1 MIQPHLTNL
10 FLDQS
15 KDAIWMV
22 NHEFQLVYTNKAY
35 LLLIKEVAG
44 VGKEIYE
51 SAFIEVLGKE
61 DMERWKG
68 YYKKAL
74 NGEYFEIEQHYFN
87 PELNEIQFR
96 QTIFEPIAEGN
107 NKLVACR
114 SKDITRLV
122 KQKSEASQLIDSS
135 LDVFCS
141 IDTKGKFVYV
151 SASSL
156 KHWGYTSEEILGKP
170 FIDFVLEEDI
180 AKTNKTTAAIHD
192 GEKTKSFF
200 NRYLKKDGSIAYNLW
215 SATWD
220 DNSKLM
226 YAVARDG
233 KEIIEQEEKLLRS
246 EQRFKALVQGGSDLY
261 AIIDLEGHYTYMSPS
276 STAIIGIPPEAFIGR
291 DAFEFIHPD
300 DIKQT
305 RSSLKKIATEGKVVM
320 EIYRAKNQ
328 YDEWRWVETVL
339 TNMVDNP
346 AVNGIV
352 INSRDITEK
361 IEQEN
366 KILLSQKR
374 FEALVENSMDCVI
387 IISPEGNT
395 TYASKSIENVLGYS
409 PKEVKDI
416 DFRELVH
423 PEDLPKAE
431 SALLL
436 CLSNPGVP
444 TKGYTSR
451 VKHKNG
457 SWRWIEPVIT
467 NLLHDPSIMGIV
479 DNFRD
484 ITEEKNLKELNRE
497 VGKLAK
503 IGSWEFDAVNDS
515 IFWSDEVHQIYG
527 TDSSSYVPNVDAAI
541 NFYREDYR
549 DLALSSFERC
559 IQTKEPYSIEAVIVN
574 SNNKEVWV
582 RTTAKAEFVDDLC
595 TRVYGSFQDIS
606 EIKETENRLLSL
618 SENLPGVV
626 YQYLINPNGTD
637 ELRYVSKGAEKL
649 WGFTAT
655 EVMDNMSLAWN
666 QVEAG
671 GNMKEFKSSIVKA
684 IETKSKW
691 TCRYKYVLPTGEVR
705 THMGFGTPK
714 FFADGTILFNSIAL
728 DITQEAKNE
737 ELIEQITKVARIGS
751 WELDLVNQEGDDMYW
766 SPMLY
771 EILELDDNY
780 NPTLTGGIEFH
791 IGESQDRIKKALH
804 LLINEGI
811 EFDEEILV
819 RTAKGNKRWNRAI
832 GKSEIVNNKPT
843 RIYGSYQDIHEQKV
857 AALTLENSLK
867 ALEDYK
873 FSLDQSA
880 IIATTDNKGV
890 ITSVN
895 DNFCKISKY
904 NEKELIGKTH
914 RIINSNHHP
923 KGFFKNLWET
933 IGSGKVWRGEIKNI
947 AKDGSYYWV
956 DTTIVPFLDESN
968 KPFQY
973 LAIRFDITERKK
985 AEQEKN
991 SLQTTLENSLN
1002 EIYIFD
1008 ANTYQFT
1015 YVNRG
1020 AILNLGYTEEELKL
1034 LTPLDLEPDFTNAVF
1049 EEVIAPLINNEKEKI
1064 ITFKKHKRK
1073 DGSCYPVEVH
1083 LQLVTEGDR
1092 KRFLAII
1099 LDISDRVQAEQ
1110 EKNSFQETIE
1120 NSLNEIYTFDRETL
1134 LFSYANR
1141 GALLN
1146 LGYSEQE
1153 IKTLTPLDIKPDF
1166 TTTSFQK
1173 LIAPLVAKEKEK
1185 IIFFTDHRRKD
1196 GSRYPTE
1203 VHLQLSTEGNTE
1215 RFLAIVLDI
1224 TERKKAEEENRFK
1237 ANLLS
1242 TVGQAAIA
1250 TNLDGVVKY
1259 WNKAAE
1265 TIYGWNAEEA
1275 IGNDIM
1281 RLTPTDSNKKEADQI
1296 MAVLKKGQI
1305 WEGEFQVQKKDGT
1318 IFPVRIANSPI
1329 YDEDNLLSGIIGIST
1344 DITQEVENKELLT
1357 QYTHELERSNEE
1369 LEQFAFIASHDLQEP
1384 LRMISSFMDQ
1394 LKRKYGNEL
1403 DEKAH
1408 QYIHFATDGAKRMK
1422 EIILDLL
1429 EYSRA
1434 NKPTEGKEEVDLNEV
1449 FTEYKL
1455 LRNKIISEKSAK
1467 ITSSPLPILYTYKA
1481 VVVQILHCLLDNAIK
1496 YSKADTPPLIEI
1508 KAIEKEKEWEF
1519 SIKDNGIGIDPK
1531 FYDKIFVIFQ
1541 RLHNRDEYDGTGIGL
1556 SIAKRHVELLSG
1568 KIWLD
1573 SVPGEGTVFYFT
1585 ISKN

>member
-1 MIQPHLTNL
+1 MIPPHLTDL
-10 FLDQS
+10 LLDQS
-15 KDAIWMV
+15 KHAIWMV
-22 NHEFQLVYTNKAY
+22 NRDFQLVYINKACQ
-35 LLLIKEVAG
+35 LLIKEVAG
-44 VGKEIYE
+44 VEKKIHE
-51 SAFIEVLGKE
+51 SALLEVLGKE
-61 DMERWKG
+61 HMERWKG
-68 YYKKAL
+68 YFTKAFK
-74 NGEYFEIEQHYFN
+74 GEYFEIEQHYFN
-87 PELNEIQFR
+87 SNLNEIQFR
-96 QTIFEPIAEGN
+96 QIVFEPVVGENQNIVA
-107 NKLVACR
+107 VACR
-114 SKDITRLV
+114 SQDITRLV
-122 KQKSEASQLIDSS
+122 KQKSEASQLLDAS
-135 LDVFCS
+135 LDVFCTFN
-141 IDTKGKFVYV
+141 TKGEFVYV
-151 SASSL
+151 SASASQ
-156 KHWGYTSEEILGKP
+156 HWGYTPDELLGKP
-170 FIDFVLEEDI
+170 FIDFVLEADVTR
-180 AKTNKTTAAIHD
+180 TNKVLSDIYE
-192 GEKTKSFF
+192 GEKIKSFF

-215 SATWD
+215 SSTWD
-220 DNSKLM
+220 ENTKLT

-233 KEIIEQEEKLLRS
+233 KDTMDQQEKLVRS
-246 EQRFKALVQGGSDLY
+246 EQRFKALVQGANDLY
-261 AIIDLEGHYTYMSPS
+261 AIIDLEGRYTYMSPS
-276 STAIIGIPPEAFIGR
+276 STAIIGIPPEAFIGM

-300 DIKQT
+300 DIEQT
-305 RSSLKKIATEGKVVM
+305 QSSLKKIATEGKVVM
-320 EIYRAKNQ
+320 ERYRAKNQ
-328 YDEWRWVETVL
+328 YGEWRWVETVL
-339 TNMVDNP
+339 TNMLDNP

-395 TYASKSIENVLGYS
+395 TYASKSIENILGYS
-409 PKEVKDI
+409 PKEVMDM

-431 SALLL
+431 SALLR
-436 CLSNPGVP
+436 CISEPGVP
-444 TKGYTSR
+444 MKGHTSR

-484 ITEEKNLKELNRE
+484 ITDERNLRELKRE

-503 IGSWEFDAVNDS
+503 IGSWEFDAVNET

-527 TDSSSYVPNVDAAI
+527 TDPSSFVPNVDAAI
-541 NFYREDYR
+541 NYYREDYR

-574 SNNKEVWV
+574 TDNKEVWV
-582 RTTAKAEFVDDLC
+582 RTTAKADFVDDVC

-626 YQYLINPNGTD
+626 YQYLINTNGTD
-637 ELRYVSKGAEKL
+637 QLRYVSKGAEKL
-649 WGFTAT
+649 WGFTAK

-666 QVEAG
+666 QIEAG
-671 GNMKEFKSSIVKA
+671 GNKEEVKSSISKA

-705 THMGFGTPK
+705 THLGFGTPN
-714 FFADGTILFNSIAL
+714 FLADGTILFNSIAL

-737 ELIEQITKVARIGS
+737 ELLEQITKVARIGS
-751 WELDLVNQEGDDMYW
+751 WELDLVNQEGEEMYW

-771 EILELDDNY
+771 EILELDDDY

-791 IGESQDRIKKALH
+791 VGESQDRIKKALD

-843 RIYGSYQDIHEQKV
+843 RIYGSYQDIHQKKV
-857 AALTLENSLK
+857 AGLTLENSLK
-867 ALEDYK
+867 ALKDYK

-895 DNFCKISKY
+895 ENFCKISKY
-904 NEKELIGKTH
+904 KEKELVGKTH
-914 RIINSNHHP
+914 RLINSSHHP
-923 KGFFKNLWET
+923 KEFFKNLWKT
-933 IGSGKVWRGEIKNI
+933 IGSGSVWRGELKNI

-956 DTTIVPFLDESN
+956 DTTIVPFMDESN

-991 SLQTTLENSLN
+991 HLQVTIENSLN

-1008 ANTYQFT
+1008 AKTLLFT

-1020 AILNLGYTEEELKL
+1020 AYLNLGYSNAEMKTF
-1034 LTPLDLEPDFTNAVF
+1034 TPIDIKPDYTPDAFNDLV
-1049 EEVIAPLINNEKEKI
+1049 APLIHKEKEKI
-1064 ITFKKHKRK
+1064 LFFTNHLRK
-1073 DGSCYPVEVH
+1073 DGSTYPVEVH
-1083 LQLVTEGDR
+1083 LQMFDEGEN

-1099 LDISDRVQAEQ
+1099 
-1110 EKNSFQETIE
+1110 
-1120 NSLNEIYTFDRETL
+1120 
-1134 LFSYANR
+1134 
-1141 GALLN
+1141 
-1146 LGYSEQE
+1146 
-1153 IKTLTPLDIKPDF
+1153 
-1166 TTTSFQK
+1166 
-1173 LIAPLVAKEKEK
+1173 
-1185 IIFFTDHRRKD
+1185 
-1196 GSRYPTE
+1196 
-1203 VHLQLSTEGNTE
+1203 
-1215 RFLAIVLDI
+1215 LDI
-1224 TERKKAEEENRFK
+1224 TERKKAEEDNRFK

-1250 TNLDGVVKY
+1250 TDLDGIVKY

-1265 TIYGWNAEEA
+1265 TIYGWKTEEA
-1275 IGNDIM
+1275 IGSDIM
-1281 RLTPTDSNKKEADQI
+1281 RLTPTDTNKKEAEQI
-1296 MAVLKKGQI
+1296 MEVLKKGQT
-1305 WEGEFQVQKKDGT
+1305 WQGEFQVQKKDGI
-1318 IFPVRIANSPI
+1318 IFPVRITNSPI

-1344 DITQEVENKELLT
+1344 DITEEVENKELLK

-1403 DEKAH
+1403 DDKAH

-1449 FTEYKL
+1449 VAEFKL
-1455 LRNKIISEKSAK
+1455 LRTKIISEKSAQ
-1467 ITSSPLPILYTYKA
+1467 ITSSPLPTLYTYKA

-1496 YSKADTPPLIEI
+1496 YSKTDISPVIEI
-1508 KAIEKEKEWEF
+1508 KAIENEKEWEF

-1541 RLHNRDEYDGTGIGL
+1541 RLHNRDQYDGTGIGL

-1568 KIWLD
+1568 QIWLD
-1573 SVPGEGTVFYFT
+1573 SVPGEGTVFHFT
-1585 ISKN
+1585 IAKN

>member
-1 MIQPHLTNL
+1 MATMQQSHLMNHFLEESKDSLWMVDLDFKLLYANKTYLSIMHTITGKEQKLYDSVFREELSKEEYEKWRTNYIKAFKGEYVEIADYYYDSELKETQYGQTTFEPLTNY
-10 FLDQS
+10 D
-15 KDAIWMV
+15 
-22 NHEFQLVYTNKAY
+22 
-35 LLLIKEVAG
+35 
-44 VGKEIYE
+44 
-51 SAFIEVLGKE
+51 
-61 DMERWKG
+61 
-68 YYKKAL
+68 
-74 NGEYFEIEQHYFN
+74 
-87 PELNEIQFR
+87 NEIF
-96 QTIFEPIAEGN
+96 A
-107 NKLVACR
+107 VACR
-114 SKDITRLV
+114 WKNVTNIIKHRN
-122 KQKSEASQLIDSS
+122 EENQLMDAS
-135 LDVFCS
+135 LDVFCTLNA
-141 IDTKGKFVYV
+141 DGEFVYV
-151 SASSL
+151 SAASE
-156 KHWGYTSEEILGKP
+156 KHWGYKPEELIGRRYIEMTLEEDVPKSEEI
-170 FIDFVLEEDI
+170 
-180 AKTNKTTAAIHD
+180 TSAIES
-192 GEKTKSFF
+192 GQNIKSFY
-200 NRYLKKDGSIAYNLW
+200 NRYRKKDGGVAYNLW
-215 SATWD
+215 SSRWD
-220 DNSKLM
+220 DTTKLF
-226 YAVARDG
+226 YAVARDNQ
-233 KEIIEQEEKLLRS
+233 EQVEQEEKLVRS
-246 EQRFKALVQGGSDLY
+246 EQRFKALVQGANDLY
-261 AIIDLEGHYTYMSPS
+261 AIIDLEGRYTYMSPS
-276 STAIIGIPPEAFIGR
+276 STAIIGIPPEAFIGM

-300 DIKQT
+300 DIEQT
-305 RSSLKKIATEGKVVM
+305 QSSLKKIATEGKVVM
-320 EIYRAKNQ
+320 ERYRAKNQ
-328 YDEWRWVETVL
+328 YGEWRWVETVL
-339 TNMVDNP
+339 TNMLDNP

-395 TYASKSIENVLGYS
+395 TYASKSIENILGYS
-409 PKEVKDI
+409 PKEVMDM

-431 SALLL
+431 SALLR
-436 CLSNPGVP
+436 CISEPGVP
-444 TKGYTSR
+444 MKGHTSR

-484 ITEEKNLKELNRE
+484 ITDERNLRELNSE

-503 IGSWEFDAVNDS
+503 IGSWEFDAVNDT

-527 TDSSSYVPNVDAAI
+527 TDPRSFVPSVDSAI

-549 DLALSSFERC
+549 DLARSSFERC

-574 SNNKEVWV
+574 TDNKEVWV
-582 RTTAKAEFVDDLC
+582 RTTAKADFVDDVC

-626 YQYLINPNGTD
+626 YQYLINTNGTD
-637 ELRYVSKGAEKL
+637 QLRYVSKGAEKL
-649 WGFTAT
+649 WGFTAK

-666 QVEAG
+666 QIEAG
-671 GNMKEFKSSIVKA
+671 GNKEEVKSSISKA

-705 THMGFGTPK
+705 THLGFGTPN
-714 FFADGTILFNSIAL
+714 FLADGTILFNSIAL

-737 ELIEQITKVARIGS
+737 ELLEQITKVARIGS
-751 WELDLVNQEGDDMYW
+751 WELDLVNQEGEEMYW

-771 EILELDDNY
+771 EILELDDDY

-791 IGESQDRIKKALH
+791 VGESQERIKKALD

-843 RIYGSYQDIHEQKV
+843 RIYGSYQDIHQKKL
-857 AALTLENSLK
+857 AGLTLENSLK
-867 ALEDYK
+867 ALKDYK

-895 DNFCKISKY
+895 ENFCKISKY
-904 NEKELIGKTH
+904 KEKELVGKTH
-914 RIINSNHHP
+914 RLINSNHHP
-923 KGFFKNLWET
+923 KEFFKNLWKT
-933 IGSGKVWRGEIKNI
+933 IGSGSVWRGELKNI

-956 DTTIVPFLDESN
+956 DTTIVPFMDESN

-991 SLQTTLENSLN
+991 HLQVTIENSLN

-1008 ANTYQFT
+1008 AKTLLFT

-1020 AILNLGYTEEELKL
+1020 AYLNLGYSNAEMKTF
-1034 LTPLDLEPDFTNAVF
+1034 TPIDIKPDYTPDTFNDLV
-1049 EEVIAPLINNEKEKI
+1049 APLIHKEKEKI
-1064 ITFKKHKRK
+1064 LFFTNHLRK
-1073 DGSCYPVEVH
+1073 DGSTYPVEVH
-1083 LQLVTEGDR
+1083 LQMFNEGEN

-1099 LDISDRVQAEQ
+1099 
-1110 EKNSFQETIE
+1110 
-1120 NSLNEIYTFDRETL
+1120 
-1134 LFSYANR
+1134 
-1141 GALLN
+1141 
-1146 LGYSEQE
+1146 
-1153 IKTLTPLDIKPDF
+1153 
-1166 TTTSFQK
+1166 
-1173 LIAPLVAKEKEK
+1173 
-1185 IIFFTDHRRKD
+1185 
-1196 GSRYPTE
+1196 
-1203 VHLQLSTEGNTE
+1203 
-1215 RFLAIVLDI
+1215 LDI
-1224 TERKKAEEENRFK
+1224 TERKKAEEDNRFK

-1250 TNLDGVVKY
+1250 TDLDGIVKY

-1265 TIYGWNAEEA
+1265 TIYGWKTEEA
-1275 IGNDIM
+1275 IGSDIM
-1281 RLTPTDSNKKEADQI
+1281 KLTPTDSNKKEAEQI
-1296 MAVLKKGQI
+1296 MEVLKKGQI
-1305 WEGEFQVQKKDGT
+1305 WQGEFQVQKKDGT

-1344 DITQEVENKELLT
+1344 DITEEVENKELLK

-1394 LKRKYGNEL
+1394 LKRKYGNDL
-1403 DEKAH
+1403 DDKAH
-1408 QYIHFATDGAKRMK
+1408 QYIHYATDGAKRMK

-1429 EYSRA
+1429 DYSRA
-1434 NKPTEGKEEVDLNEV
+1434 KKPTEGKENVVLTEVVSE
-1449 FTEYKL
+1449 FKL
-1455 LRNKIISEKSAK
+1455 LRKKVISEKSAQ
-1467 ITSSPLPILYTYKA
+1467 ITSSHLPTLYTYKA

-1496 YSKADTPPLIEI
+1496 YSKADTPPIIEI
-1508 KAIEKEKEWEF
+1508 KAVEKEKEWEF
-1519 SIKDNGIGIDPK
+1519 SIKDNGIGIDPR

-1541 RLHNRDEYDGTGIGL
+1541 RLHNRDQYDGTGIGL

-1568 KIWLD
+1568 QIWLD

>member
-1 MIQPHLTNL
+1 MIPPHLTDL
-10 FLDQS
+10 LLDQS
-15 KDAIWMV
+15 KHAIWMV
-22 NHEFQLVYTNKAY
+22 NRDFQLVYINKACQ
-35 LLLIKEVAG
+35 LLIKEVAG
-44 VGKEIYE
+44 VEKKIHE
-51 SAFIEVLGKE
+51 SALLEVLGKE
-61 DMERWKG
+61 HMERWKG
-68 YYKKAL
+68 YFTKAFK
-74 NGEYFEIEQHYFN
+74 GEYFEVEQHYFN
-87 PELNEIQFR
+87 SNLNEIQFR
-96 QTIFEPIAEGN
+96 QIVFEPVVGENQNIVA
-107 NKLVACR
+107 VACR
-114 SKDITRLV
+114 SQDITRLV
-122 KQKSEASQLIDSS
+122 KQKSEASQLLDAS
-135 LDVFCS
+135 LDVFCTFN
-141 IDTKGKFVYV
+141 TKGEFVYV
-151 SASSL
+151 SASASQ
-156 KHWGYTSEEILGKP
+156 HWGYTLDELLGKP
-170 FIDFVLEEDI
+170 FIDFVLEADVTR
-180 AKTNKTTAAIHD
+180 TNKVLRDIYE
-192 GEKTKSFF
+192 GEKIKSFF

-215 SATWD
+215 SSTWD
-220 DNSKLM
+220 EESELT

-233 KEIIEQEEKLLRS
+233 KDTMDQQEKLVRS
-246 EQRFKALVQGGSDLY
+246 EQRFKALVQGANDLY
-261 AIIDLEGHYTYMSPS
+261 AIIDLEGRYTYMSPS
-276 STAIIGIPPEAFIGR
+276 STAIIGIPPEAFIGM

-300 DIKQT
+300 DIEQT
-305 RSSLKKIATEGKVVM
+305 QSSLKKIATEGKVVM
-320 EIYRAKNQ
+320 ERYRAKNQ
-328 YDEWRWVETVL
+328 YGEWRWVETVL
-339 TNMVDNP
+339 TNMLDNP

-395 TYASKSIENVLGYS
+395 TYASKSIENILGYS
-409 PKEVKDI
+409 PKEVMDMN
-416 DFRELVH
+416 FTELVH
-423 PEDLPKAE
+423 PEDLSKAE
-431 SALLL
+431 SALLR
-436 CLSNPGVP
+436 CISEPGVP
-444 TKGYTSR
+444 MKGHTSR

-484 ITEEKNLKELNRE
+484 ITDERNLRELKRE

-503 IGSWEFDAVNDS
+503 IGSWEFDAVNDT

-527 TDSSSYVPNVDAAI
+527 TDPSSFVPNVDAAI
-541 NFYREDYR
+541 NYYREDYR

-574 SNNKEVWV
+574 TDNKEVWV
-582 RTTAKAEFVDDLC
+582 RTTAKADFVDDVC

-626 YQYLINPNGTD
+626 YQYLINTNGTD
-637 ELRYVSKGAEKL
+637 QLRYVSKGAEKL
-649 WGFTAT
+649 WGFTAK

-666 QVEAG
+666 QIEAG
-671 GNMKEFKSSIVKA
+671 GNKEEVKSSISKA

-705 THMGFGTPK
+705 THLGFGTPN
-714 FFADGTILFNSIAL
+714 FLADGTILFNSIAL

-737 ELIEQITKVARIGS
+737 ELLEQITKVARIGS
-751 WELDLVNQEGDDMYW
+751 WELDLVNQEGEEMYW

-771 EILELDDNY
+771 EILELDDDY

-791 IGESQDRIKKALH
+791 VGESQDRIKKALD

-843 RIYGSYQDIHEQKV
+843 RIYGSYQDIHQKKV
-857 AALTLENSLK
+857 AGLTLENSLK
-867 ALEDYK
+867 ALKDYK

-895 DNFCKISKY
+895 ENFCKISKY
-904 NEKELIGKTH
+904 KEKELVGKTH
-914 RIINSNHHP
+914 RLINSNHHP
-923 KGFFKNLWET
+923 KEFFKNLWKT
-933 IGSGKVWRGEIKNI
+933 IGSGSVWRGELKNI

-956 DTTIVPFLDESN
+956 DTTIVPFMDESN

-991 SLQTTLENSLN
+991 HLQVTIENSLN

-1008 ANTYQFT
+1008 AKTLLFT

-1020 AILNLGYTEEELKL
+1020 AYLNLGYSNAEMKTF
-1034 LTPLDLEPDFTNAVF
+1034 TPIDIKPDYTPDAFNDLV
-1049 EEVIAPLINNEKEKI
+1049 APLIHKEKEKI
-1064 ITFKKHKRK
+1064 LFFTNHLRK
-1073 DGSCYPVEVH
+1073 DGSTYPVEVH
-1083 LQLVTEGDR
+1083 LQMFDEGEN

-1099 LDISDRVQAEQ
+1099 
-1110 EKNSFQETIE
+1110 
-1120 NSLNEIYTFDRETL
+1120 
-1134 LFSYANR
+1134 
-1141 GALLN
+1141 
-1146 LGYSEQE
+1146 
-1153 IKTLTPLDIKPDF
+1153 
-1166 TTTSFQK
+1166 
-1173 LIAPLVAKEKEK
+1173 
-1185 IIFFTDHRRKD
+1185 
-1196 GSRYPTE
+1196 
-1203 VHLQLSTEGNTE
+1203 
-1215 RFLAIVLDI
+1215 LDI
-1224 TERKKAEEENRFK
+1224 TERKKAEEDNRFK

-1250 TNLDGVVKY
+1250 TDLDGIVKY

-1265 TIYGWNAEEA
+1265 TIYGWKTEEA
-1275 IGNDIM
+1275 IGSDIM
-1281 RLTPTDSNKKEADQI
+1281 RLTPTDTNKKEAEQI
-1296 MAVLKKGQI
+1296 MEVLKKGQT
-1305 WEGEFQVQKKDGT
+1305 WQGEFQVQKKDGI
-1318 IFPVRIANSPI
+1318 IFPVRITNSPI

-1344 DITQEVENKELLT
+1344 DITEEVENKELLK

-1403 DEKAH
+1403 DDKAH
-1408 QYIHFATDGAKRMK
+1408 QYIHYATDGAKRMK

-1429 EYSRA
+1429 DYSRA
-1434 NKPTEGKEEVDLNEV
+1434 KKPTEGKENVVLTEVVSE
-1449 FTEYKL
+1449 FKL
-1455 LRNKIISEKSAK
+1455 LRKKVISEKSAQ
-1467 ITSSPLPILYTYKA
+1467 ITSSHLPTLYTYKA

-1496 YSKADTPPLIEI
+1496 YSKADTPPIIEI
-1508 KAIEKEKEWEF
+1508 KAVEKEKEWKF

-1541 RLHNRDEYDGTGIGL
+1541 RLHNRDQYDGTGIGL
-1556 SIAKRHVELLSG
+1556 SI
-1568 KIWLD
+1568 
-1573 SVPGEGTVFYFT
+1573 
-1585 ISKN
+1585 